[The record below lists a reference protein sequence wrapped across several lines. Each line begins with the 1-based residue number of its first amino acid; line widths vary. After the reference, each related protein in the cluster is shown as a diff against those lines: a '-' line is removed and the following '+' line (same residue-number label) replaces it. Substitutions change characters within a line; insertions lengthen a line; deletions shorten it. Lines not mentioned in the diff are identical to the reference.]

1 LVDKRQRRQRSRS
14 GSRRKWYFV
23 TAVAVLLV
31 VGGVV
36 AYYSYTVNSRTQ
48 QKPIIMY
55 VNQGNGVVNGSNF
68 ARMISF
74 AHNDGFNTVFFQI
87 YRQGDLL
94 FDTRQLRT
102 FVNQSHAEGVK
113 IFFALYITNSSQ
125 SLPTS
130 IYPLG
135 EDGVSLDM
143 SSLDLAS
150 QEAYLSSLESGYH
163 GDTAVTTTDMSSP
176 LKPGLLILET
186 YSPADQQFIKRGIVG
201 SVGVFETS
209 SEQDYKTQFQYALQN
224 SDGVLVFDY
233 AALVKHG
240 Y

>member
-1 LVDKRQRRQRSRS
+1 MIVI
-14 GSRRKWYFV
+14 
-23 TAVAVLLV
+23 LLV

-36 AYYSYTVNSRTQ
+36 AYYSYAVNSKTQ

-55 VNQGNGVVNGSNF
+55 VNQGNGAVNGSNF
-68 ARMISF
+68 ARMVSF

-94 FDTRQLRT
+94 FNTQQLRA
-102 FVNQSHAEGVK
+102 FVNQSHAEGMK

-130 IYPLG
+130 VYSLG

-143 SSLDLAS
+143 STLEPAS

-163 GDTAVTTTDMSSP
+163 GETAVTTTDMGSP
-176 LKPGLLILET
+176 LKPGLLVLET
-186 YSPADQQFIKRGIVG
+186 YSPADQPFIKHGIVG